1 MFLGHFGLAFAGRS
15 VSKGPTLGTLFAAAQ
30 LPDILWPVFLET
42 GIEQVTIAPGTTPVT
57 PLRFDSYPYSHSLLA
72 MAFWGA
78 LFGGVYYWKRRDRTG
93 AILLALLVLSHWIL
107 DVATHIR
114 DMPLFP
120 GPSPLFGLG
129 LWWSIPGT
137 LLAEGTLLAVGVA
150 LYLRTTRARDRI
162 GSGGLLVLV
171 SLLVLFYG
179 AALLGPPPPSV
190 FALAWTAALGFLLL
204 YALAS
209 LVDRHRAPALRP

>member
-1 MFLGHFGLAFAGRS
+1 MFLGHFGLAFAGKS
-15 VSKGPTLGTLFAAAQ
+15 VSTRPRLGTLFAAAQ
-30 LPDILWPVFLET
+30 LPDILWPVFLAT
-42 GIEQVTIAPGTTPVT
+42 GVEHVTIAPGTTPVT
-57 PLRFDSYPYSHSLLA
+57 PLRFDSYPYSHSLLG
-72 MAFWGA
+72 MALWGA
-78 LFGGVYYWKRRDRTG
+78 LFGGAYYWKRRDRPG
-93 AILLALLVLSHWIL
+93 AILLAALVLSHWVL
-107 DVATHIR
+107 DVAAHIP

-150 LYLRTTRARDRI
+150 FYIQATTARDRI

-179 AALLGPPPPSV
+179 AALLGPPPPSIGV
-190 FALAWTAALGFLLL
+190 LAGTAALGFLLL
-204 YALAS
+204 YGLAS
-209 LVDRHRAPALRP
+209 LVDRHRAPAPRA